1 MATIKQNL
9 MDLFE
14 IEKMP
19 EEKREATLNKLTTLI
34 LESTLMRALPLL
46 SEENMT
52 EYEDILESKQSP
64 EVLFNFLS
72 SKIPSFEDILKEEA
86 DMLHKELSGE
96 LEALNS

>member
-19 EEKREATLNKLTTLI
+19 EEKREDTLNRLTTLI

-72 SKIPSFEDILKEEA
+72 SKIPSFEDIMKEEA

>member
-19 EEKREATLNKLTTLI
+19 EKKREDTLNRLTTLR
-34 LESTLMRALPLL
+34 LESTLTRALPLL

-72 SKIPSFEDILKEEA
+72 SKIPSFEDIMKEEA

>member
-19 EEKREATLNKLTTLI
+19 EEKREETLNKLTNLI
-34 LESTLMRALPLL
+34 LESTLVRALPLL

>member
-46 SEENMT
+46 AEENMT

>member
-72 SKIPSFEDILKEEA
+72 SKIPSFEDILKGEA

>member
-19 EEKREATLNKLTTLI
+19 EEKREETLNKLTTLI
-34 LESTLMRALPLL
+34 LESTLVRALLLL

-86 DMLHKELSGE
+86 DILHKELSGE

>member
-19 EEKREATLNKLTTLI
+19 EEKREETLNKLTNLI
-34 LESTLMRALPLL
+34 LESTLVRTLPLL

-72 SKIPSFEDILKEEA
+72 SKIPSFEEILKEEA

>member
-19 EEKREATLNKLTTLI
+19 EEKREDTLNRLTTLI
-34 LESTLMRALPLL
+34 LESTLTRALPLL

-52 EYEDILESKQSP
+52 EYEDIIESKQSS

-96 LEALNS
+96 LEALN

>member
-19 EEKREATLNKLTTLI
+19 EEKREDTLNRLTTLI
-34 LESTLMRALPLL
+34 LESALTRALPLL